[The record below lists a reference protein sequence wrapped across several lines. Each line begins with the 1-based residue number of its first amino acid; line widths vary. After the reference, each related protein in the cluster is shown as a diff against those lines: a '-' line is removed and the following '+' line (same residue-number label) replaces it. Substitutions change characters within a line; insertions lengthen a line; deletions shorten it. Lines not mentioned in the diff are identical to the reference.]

1 MKHLISL
8 FLFIS
13 FATVMV
19 AQPGTLDNSF
29 GNEGIVIG
37 QGYTGYAYAAAIQ
50 KDGKIIAAGRG
61 TYKTEGGI
69 LLVRY
74 NTDGTPD
81 PSFGEQGIV
90 ITNLMGPIDDPYS
103 LVLQE
108 DGKILVAG
116 EIGKGFD
123 AGVIRYLPDGTPDSS
138 FGENGG
144 IFTDLG
150 DKEYVSSM
158 ALQPDGKII
167 VAGIQGTRKAFTVR
181 YLPDGSLDESYGNG
195 GNVITTMQ
203 YASSINCIT
212 VQPNGKIIIAGS
224 FDLQGYARMLLIR
237 NTSSGSLDR
246 EFGGDG
252 IVILSFVSG
261 FKMDDLHS
269 IVLQPD
275 GKILIA
281 GSSFEQYDVFMSL
294 ARFESD
300 GSLDFLFGNEGKV
313 LTDFKTKISY
323 GNSVL
328 IQPDGKIVAS
338 GFASLDY
345 SERYSDFALARYQA
359 NGILDS
365 SFGKNGLQITDYGSD
380 GIYANAS
387 VLQEDGKIV
396 LVGYNNTTVVL
407 ARYNGG
413 DAILPITY
421 NHFTAEQNQ
430 QTIALSWQTAT
441 EQNNR
446 YFAIERSSNAVNY
459 AAIAQVNSA
468 GTGATVH
475 QYSYTDKLPVPGA
488 NYYRLKQ
495 TDADGRYSYSKV
507 VSINYLKPGTIL
519 LLPNPAKDQ
528 LTVKGL
534 NAANTSTVSLL
545 DQQGKLLKQFT
556 VKQSTA
562 YSFSINHLAA
572 GSYIVRVKDNNGVAT
587 QKFVKQ

>member
-13 FATVMV
+13 FATVLV

-29 GNEGIVIG
+29 GNEGIVTG

-50 KDGKIIAAGRG
+50 KDGKIIAAGG
-61 TYKTEGGI
+61 GSYKNKTGI

-74 NTDGTPD
+74 NTDGTLD
-81 PSFGEQGIV
+81 NSFGDEGIV
-90 ITNLMGPIDDPYS
+90 VSNLNGSIDEAYS
-103 LVLQE
+103 VIVQE
-108 DGKILVAG
+108 DDKILVAG
-116 EIGKGFD
+116 VIGRGLD
-123 AGVIRYLPDGTPDSS
+123 AGAVRYLPDGTPDSS
-138 FGENGG
+138 FGENGST
-144 IFTDLG
+144 FTDLG
-150 DKEYVSSM
+150 GEEYVSSM

-167 VAGIQGTRKAFTVR
+167 VAGIQGDRTAFTVR
-181 YLPDGSLDESYGNG
+181 YLSDGRLDDSYGDNG
-195 GNVITTMQ
+195 KVITTML
-203 YASSINCIT
+203 YNSSINSIIL
-212 VQPNGKIIIAGS
+212 QPDGEIIIAGVYNIY
-224 FDLQGYARMLLIR
+224 GYRQMLLVR
-237 NTSSGSLDR
+237 YLPSGSLDP
-246 EFGGDG
+246 EFGSNG
-252 IVILSFVSG
+252 IVILKFVSG
-261 FKMDDLHS
+261 YQMVSLKSVL
-269 IVLQPD
+269 LQPD

-281 GSSFEQYDVFMSL
+281 GSSSPQSNIFMSL
-294 ARFESD
+294 ARFESN
-300 GSLDFLFGNEGKV
+300 GSLDFSFGNEGKV
-313 LTDFKTKISY
+313 LTDFKTNVSY
-323 GNSVL
+323 ANALL

-338 GFASLDY
+338 GYAADY
-345 SERYSDFALARYQA
+345 SEGNSDFALARYQA
-359 NGILDS
+359 NGSLDS
-365 SFGKNGLQITDYGSD
+365 SFGTNGLQTTTYSTD
-380 GIYANAS
+380 GIYANATL
-387 VLQEDGKIV
+387 LQEDGKIV
-396 LVGYNNTTVVL
+396 LVGHSNTNVVL

-421 NHFTAEQNQ
+421 NHFTAEQNK
-430 QTIALSWQTAT
+430 QTIALNWQTAT
-441 EQNNR
+441 ELSNR